1 MSYAITLTTHDNQQ
15 IDFTCEPEQTVQEAA
30 EEAGFFLPAL
40 CKVGSCGSCLGRCT
54 EGDYHLDRYSPSLL
68 PENAR
73 EHGDILV
80 CRTHPHS
87 DLHITAPYNAS
98 QIQSA
103 ENALRDAEI
112 ISVELIA
119 ERTTRLVL
127 QLLPDSEHSIAFEFE
142 PGQFVELEVP
152 ELDLKRAYSIANTP
166 NWAGRLDFLIRLQP
180 LGQFS
185 TYLQETAKAGQRIQV
200 SAASG
205 TFGVQEQSLAPRC
218 FVAGGT
224 GLAPFLSILQRMA
237 DWGEDHP
244 TQLFLGVN
252 NEQEIFCQDE
262 LAALEQAIPQ
272 LNIEICVWKPSATWT
287 GFCGTPADALRA
299 YLANA
304 EVLPDVFLCGPPLL
318 VEAATR
324 IAVVDAGINPERIFC
339 ERFA

>member
-30 EEAGFFLPAL
+30 EAAGFFLPAL

-54 EGDYHLDRYSPSLL
+54 KGDYHLDRYSPSLL
-68 PENAR
+68 PDNAR

-87 DLHITAPYNAS
+87 DLHITAPYNAA

-112 ISVELIA
+112 VSVELIA

-127 QLLPDSEHSIAFEFE
+127 QLLPDAQHGIAFEFE
-142 PGQFVELEVP
+142 SGQFVELEVP
-152 ELDLKRAYSIANTP
+152 ELNLKRAYSIANTP
-166 NWAGRLDFLIRLQP
+166 NWAGRLEFLIRLQP

-185 TYLQETAKAGQRIQV
+185 SYLQETAQAGQRIQV

-244 TQLFLGVN
+244 TQLFVGVN

-272 LNIEICVWKPSATWT
+272 LKVEICVWKPSKNWT

-299 YLANA
+299 YLATA
-304 EVLPDVFLCGPPLL
+304 DVLPDVFLCGPPLL
-318 VEAATR
+318 VDAATH
-324 IAVVDAGINPERIFC
+324 IAVNAGINPERIFC

>member
-1 MSYAITLTTHDNQQ
+1 MSYAITLTTHDGQQ
-15 IDFTCEPEQTVQEAA
+15 IDFTCESEQTVQEAA
-30 EEAGFFLPAL
+30 EAAGFFLPAL

-54 EGDYHLDRYSPSLL
+54 QGDYHLDGYSPSLL
-68 PENAR
+68 PENAH

-80 CRTHPHS
+80 CRTHPDS
-87 DLHITAPYNAS
+87 DLQITAPYNAS

-103 ENALRDAEI
+103 EQTLREAKI
-112 ISVELIA
+112 VSIELIA
-119 ERTTRLVL
+119 DRTTRLVL
-127 QLLPDSEHSIAFEFE
+127 QLLPDEQHGIAFEFE

-166 NWAGRLDFLIRLQP
+166 NWEGRLEFLIRLQP
-180 LGQFS
+180 QGQFS
-185 TYLQETAKAGQRIQV
+185 SYLQETAKSGQRIQV

-252 NEQEIFCQDE
+252 NEQEIFCQPE
-262 LAALEQAIPQ
+262 LAALELAIPQ
-272 LNIEICVWKPSATWT
+272 LHVEICVWKPSDTWT

-299 YLANA
+299 YLAST
-304 EVLPDVFLCGPPLL
+304 EFLPDIFLCGPPLL
-318 VEAATR
+318 VEAATH
-324 IAVVDAGINPERIFC
+324 IAVEAGVNPERIFC